1 MLQDQSFDFRSLQSA
16 YRAGT
21 DPAAVVEEA
30 YRRIAALGD
39 PGIFLSLRNKDAAL
53 ADANALADV
62 PMETAPLWGLPFAI
76 KDNIDAAG
84 MTTTAACPAFAY
96 EADADAFVVARLRAA
111 GAILI
116 GKTNLDQFAT
126 GLVGV
131 RTPYAVPL
139 NALDPEIVPGGSSS
153 GSAVAVAQGL
163 VSFSLGTDT
172 AGSGRVPAALNG
184 IVGLKPTLG
193 ALSNTGVVPACRT
206 LDTLSVF
213 ALTVDDA
220 FRAFAEAAVFDA
232 ADAYSKKMPAPHM
245 GGPQPGYRLGVP
257 STESI
262 RFLGDDA
269 QARSFQDSLARLRSL
284 GAEITEVDFTPF
296 FDVAEMLYDGP
307 WVAERH
313 AVIETLLAEQPNAV
327 HPVTR
332 QITEVALKFSA
343 TDAFR
348 AEYKLKDLTRRIE
361 AVMAPLDLLCVPSIP
376 RFFGLQDLAADPIG
390 PNAALGTY
398 TNFVNLLDMCAITV
412 PVTQREDGRPG
423 SVTLIALA
431 GADGRIAAI
440 AQALQQATGP
450 ALGATPWQLPAPV
463 SENGTPAPDEIALV
477 AVGAHMS
484 GLPLNGDLTSLG
496 ARFLRQARTT
506 DGYRLYKLAGGP
518 PARPGL
524 VRDRAG
530 GAIDVELWALPAQA
544 FGDFLRTVP
553 APLGIGTVQLD
564 DGTSAHGFLC
574 ESIATEDA
582 EEITHLGGWRAYL
595 ATLPNASQQDKE
607 FDHATA

>member
-1 MLQDQSFDFRSLQSA
+1 MLQDQSFDFRSLHDA

-21 DPAAVVEEA
+21 HPAAVVEEA
-30 YRRIAALGD
+30 YRRIEALGD
-39 PGIFLSLRNKDAAL
+39 PGIFLSLNDKNAAL

-84 MTTTAACPAFAY
+84 MATTAACPAYAY
-96 EADADAFVVARLRAA
+96 EAEADAFVVARLRAA

-153 GSAVAVAQGL
+153 GSAVAVARGL

-193 ALSNTGVVPACRT
+193 ALSNSGVVPACRT
-206 LDTLSVF
+206 LDAVSVF
-213 ALTVDDA
+213 ALTVGDA
-220 FRAFAEAAVFDA
+220 FRVFEQAAAHDP
-232 ADAYSKKMPAPHM
+232 ADAYSRMLAAPHL

-257 STESI
+257 SPDSI
-262 RFLGDDA
+262 RFLGDTV
-269 QARSFQDSLARLRSL
+269 QARSFQTSLERLRAL
-284 GAEITEVDFTPF
+284 GAGITEVDFTPF

-313 AVIETLLAEQPNAV
+313 AVIETLLAEQPDAV

-348 AEYKLKDLTRRIE
+348 AEYKLKDLARRIE

-376 RFFGLQDLAADPIG
+376 RFFGLRDLAADPIG

-412 PVTQREDGRPG
+412 PVAERDDGRPG
-423 SVTLIALA
+423 SVTLIAPA
-431 GADGRIAAI
+431 AADGRIAAV
-440 AQALQQATGP
+440 AQALQLDTQP
-450 ALGATPWQLPAPV
+450 ALGATPWPLPAPI

-484 GLPLNGDLTSLG
+484 GLPLNGDLTALG
-496 ARFLRQARTT
+496 ARFLRQARTA
-506 DGYRLYKLAGGP
+506 DGYRLYRLAGGP

-524 VRDRAG
+524 VRDRSG
-530 GAIDVELWALPAQA
+530 GAIDVEVWALPAHS

-553 APLGIGTVQLD
+553 APLGIGMVQLD
-564 DGTSAHGFLC
+564 DGTAAHGFLC

-582 EEITHLGGWRAYL
+582 EDITHLGGWRAYL
-595 ATLPNASQQDKE
+595 ATLPNASQTDKE